1 MYGHPKE
8 LIEKMNTACLS
19 VQMTLE
25 NIPSIVERMEQKRKI
40 HDMFA
45 QVILDTRQLEMQQQ
59 LILDRFKQ
67 NRELLGEVS
76 QGMDSNLAIA
86 KQNIDLLLKR

>member
-67 NRELLGEVS
+67 NKELLGEVS
-76 QGMDSNLAIA
+76 EGMDSNLAIA
-86 KQNIDLLLKR
+86 KQNIDLLLKK